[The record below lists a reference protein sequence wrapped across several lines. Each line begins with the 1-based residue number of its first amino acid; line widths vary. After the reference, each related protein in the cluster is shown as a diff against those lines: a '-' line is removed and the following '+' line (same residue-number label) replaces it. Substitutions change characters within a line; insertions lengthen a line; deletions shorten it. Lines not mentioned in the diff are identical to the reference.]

1 MIELGLRAL
10 DSLIGVLL
18 AAIGALPFEALQA
31 GFVQRALLTVIL
43 IAPICGMVGVYVVN
57 FRMAFFS
64 DAISHSA
71 FAGVALGFLAVSAGM
86 AWIDPRLTLVALAVV
101 VGLLITA
108 AKRRTDLGTDTIIG
122 VAFAGVMALG
132 IAIIRFD
139 PRFQRD
145 FAAFLYGDVLTVDQA
160 DLRIALALT
169 LVVSSFMTFAYNRL
183 LLIGLNLDLA
193 RTRGVA
199 TRAYD
204 YLFAVLVVLVVT
216 ATIRISGLLLVTAL
230 LVVPAATARNLARSA
245 GQVFW
250 YSAAAGLLAGIG
262 GLAASIGYNIA
273 ASAAI
278 ILFGVVLFGF
288 SLAGR
293 AIWGRTVR

>member
-1 MIELGLRAL
+1 M
-10 DSLIGVLL
+10 DWLL
-18 AAIGALPFEALQA
+18 APLDALLQVLTGTIGLLPFEAFQA
-31 GFVQRALLTVIL
+31 GFIRRAMAAVLL
-43 IAPICGMVGVYVVN
+43 IAPICGMAGVYVVN

-71 FAGVALGFLAVSAGM
+71 FAGVALGFLGAAAGL
-86 AWIDPRLTLVALAVV
+86 AWVDPRLTLVGLAIL
-101 VGLLITA
+101 VGLIITA
-108 AKRRTDLGTDTIIG
+108 AKRRSELSTDTIIG

-139 PRFQRD
+139 ARFQRD
-145 FAAFLYGDVLTVDQA
+145 FAAYLYGDVLTVEQGE
-160 DLRIALALT
+160 LRIALLLFISVIA
-169 LVVSSFMTFAYNRL
+169 FMAWSYNKL

-199 TRAYD
+199 TRLYD

-230 LVVPAATARNLARSA
+230 LVVPAATARNLSRSA

-250 YSAAAGLLAGIG
+250 YSAIVGLLSGVG
-262 GLAASIGYNIA
+262 GLALSIRYNIA

-278 ILFGVVLFGF
+278 ILFGVACFGV
-288 SLAGR
+288 SLLIRAGR
-293 AIWGRTVR
+293 EKAA

>member
-1 MIELGLRAL
+1 MMEAALWLFDAVISGLL
-10 DSLIGVLL
+10 T
-18 AAIGALPFEALQA
+18 AIGALPFEAVEA
-31 GFVQRALLTVIL
+31 GFIRRALLTVL
-43 IAPICGMVGVYVVN
+43 LVAPVCGMVGVYVVN

-71 FAGVALGFLAVSAGM
+71 FAGVALGFLAVSAGL
-86 AWIDPRLTLVALAVV
+86 AWVDPRLTLVALAIV

-108 AKRRTDLGTDTIIG
+108 AKRRTELGTDTIIG

-145 FAAFLYGDVLTVDQA
+145 FASFLYGDVLTVDQA
-160 DLRIALALT
+160 DLRIALLLAIC
-169 LVVSSFMTFAYNRL
+169 VSVFMTIAYNRL
-183 LLIGLNLDLA
+183 LLVGLNLDLA

-245 GQVFW
+245 GQVLW
-250 YSAAAGLLAGIG
+250 YAAGAGVLAGVG
-262 GLAASIGYNIA
+262 GLVVSIGYNIA

-278 ILFGVVLFGF
+278 ILIGVALFGL
-288 SLAGR
+288 SLGFR
-293 AIWGRTVR
+293 ADWGRSAR